1 MTPKTVNSLAEIAGH
16 EGDEE
21 PWNVLYDADEV
32 PYSPPLFPPVSSS

>member
-21 PWNVLYDADEV
+21 PWNVQYDVDEV
-32 PYSPPLFPPVSSS
+32 PHLSSHQC